1 MAKARVLSVQLF
13 PTTIPADTAEEQLFL
28 VPGVKPGDFI
38 SVNKPSFQAG
48 LEINGARASAPG
60 QIGISLTNETSSPL
74 TPTPGEFWTVLDV
87 SPSHCCDDD
96 DDDCDD
102 DD

>member
-1 MAKARVLSVQLF
+1 MADTRVISVQLF
-13 PTTIPADTAEEQLFL
+13 PAAIAADTAEEQLFL
-28 VPGVKPGDFI
+28 VSGVKVGDFV

-60 QIGISLTNETSSPL
+60 QIGVSFTNEN
-74 TPTPGEFWTVLDV
+74 PTPITPIQGEFWTVLAV
-87 SPSHCCDDD
+87 SPGHCC

-102 DD
+102 DDD